1 MDTSYVEFEDTSR
14 RRFLSHFKTNKSP
27 SSKSRQISSR
37 SVESFG
43 HVYASDK
50 DLPPVPKIPS
60 AWTQFVP
67 SRSNTSDSV
76 ATSSSSPGAIIE
88 SPRSFSSTAATS
100 PGIPRKPVGLADEYL
115 HAAPTTQDI
124 PPPQPT
130 ADAAIRVSTVLD
142 EHVAEQV
149 MTRGLPPTS
158 TSDRAQMAQKL
169 DVMIYGATKNLAHA
183 QTLVEGVMASAVWQA
198 GKSVAGSLLQPAKDL
213 VPILDIVAVYIPP
226 IMVAKSIFSVF
237 VKLET
242 DKHDNDAKVDVVL
255 LTMTD
260 FWTALFDLKIIFESA
275 DAFKASLEKFLA
287 DVCKTMNDFGNFR
300 DVYYKH
306 GHIARTIRSGTYKQ
320 KLVEFAQAF
329 VNHKS
334 ELQLLLTQTSALTI
348 KKVDLKVDDLSSK
361 MDVLLRFIQQQSP
374 LEQSVSKKIARYGG
388 EERALNDPRALAEI
402 AHGDFHL
409 TLTPQQQ
416 QQIMH
421 VLHSDMETLL
431 KSNAAMFQLKIEETQ
446 RAIQKAVERST
457 ETILLHLDA
466 GPHSMIRDEDI
477 QALWKGTK
485 WRLSCKTRHF
495 VDAVHHYFSHKFAE
509 HRHASGTPHPD
520 QWTLKFLRKVIFQPT
535 IGDAIDEDGSGYVS
549 VYEVNHFFKFCP
561 EGWTP
566 TQWLCYSAAGW
577 YENNVYYRNKCM
589 ELLTAIQH
597 STKRLLPV
605 NRKHLKSS
613 GYLKTSCLQG
623 VFLIVDSLNT
633 ETSRYRG
640 EDLRD
645 EYDAL
650 NPYRLQILDEDVKR
664 IRGRLEQTGYQLDS
678 PEEVA
683 AIISTSRIELRI
695 LCLVYLLLER
705 HAHILQ
711 LAENLILSE
720 REFLLM
726 TWSMNNTVAAFG
738 LRYMSL
744 AEGWRQQRRDAVLQ
758 VQCFASG
765 IFESWHAQWG
775 FDTQGVVSESPLG
788 DTTYE
793 WKHDTEARSDGANKS
808 RDPADFLAFPLPKQP
823 SAEELKRMRR
833 AVLNPLRIG
842 GVKKP
847 SSSQRRNSKRRAVQV
862 SHPVGPRAQGSWAF
876 RRRMHQDRG
885 CRSTPH
891 YIRQLARYS
900 SSLSS
905 KDKTT
910 RSSSRLIATR
920 LSKRWRSQTCGI
932 ERPRSSR

>member
-1 MDTSYVEFEDTSR
+1 
-14 RRFLSHFKTNKSP
+14 
-27 SSKSRQISSR
+27 
-37 SVESFG
+37 
-43 HVYASDK
+43 
-50 DLPPVPKIPS
+50 
-60 AWTQFVP
+60 
-67 SRSNTSDSV
+67 
-76 ATSSSSPGAIIE
+76 
-88 SPRSFSSTAATS
+88 
-100 PGIPRKPVGLADEYL
+100 
-115 HAAPTTQDI
+115 
-124 PPPQPT
+124 
-130 ADAAIRVSTVLD
+130 
-142 EHVAEQV
+142 
-149 MTRGLPPTS
+149 MTRGLPTD
-158 TSDRAQMAQKL
+158 TETDHAQMAQKL
-169 DVMIYGATKNLAHA
+169 DVMIYGATQNLAHA
-183 QTLVEGVMASAVWQA
+183 QTFVEGVMASAVWQT

-242 DKHDNDAKVDVVL
+242 DKHDNDAKVEVVL

-260 FWTALFDLKIIFESA
+260 FWTALFNLKIIFESA
-275 DAFKASLEKFLA
+275 DTFKSSLEKFLA

-306 GHIARTIRSGTYKQ
+306 GLIARTIRSGTYKQ
-320 KLVEFAQAF
+320 KLLEFAQAF
-329 VNHKS
+329 VNHKG

-402 AHGDFHL
+402 AQSDFHV
-409 TLTPQQQ
+409 TLDPQQQ

-421 VLHSDMETLL
+421 FLHSDLETLL
-431 KSNAAMFQLKIEETQ
+431 TSNAAMFHLKIEETQ
-446 RAIQKAVERST
+446 RVIQKAVERST
-457 ETILLHLDA
+457 DTILLHLDA
-466 GPHSMIRDEDI
+466 GPHTMIRDDDI
-477 QALWKGTK
+477 QALWKDMK

-509 HRHASGTPHPD
+509 HRHTTGTPHPD

-577 YENNVYYRNKCM
+577 YENNIYYRNKCM

-650 NPYRLQILDEDVKR
+650 NPLRLQILDEDVKR

-678 PEEVA
+678 SEEVA

-720 REFLLM
+720 QEFSLM
-726 TWSMNNTVAAFG
+726 TWSMSNTVAAFG

-775 FDTQGVVSESPLG
+775 FDNQGVLSEL
-788 DTTYE
+788 E
-793 WKHDTEARSDGANKS
+793 WKHETEARPDGEKMS
-808 RDPADFLAFPLPKQP
+808 KDPADLLAFPLPKQP
-823 SAEELKRMRR
+823 SGEELRRMKR
-833 AVLNPLRIG
+833 AVSNPLRIG
-842 GVKKP
+842 GEKKR
-847 SSSQRRNSKRRAVQV
+847 SSSQRNNSMKRRNVQA
-862 SHPVGPRAQGSWAF
+862 SHPVGPRVLEGH
-876 RRRMHQDRG
+876 RTDV
-885 CRSTPH
+885 
-891 YIRQLARYS
+891 
-900 SSLSS
+900 
-905 KDKTT
+905 
-910 RSSSRLIATR
+910 
-920 LSKRWRSQTCGI
+920 
-932 ERPRSSR
+932 